1 MQCRK
6 AVGPTWGFKPAT
18 MRWVYEAMVR
28 PVLGYGAT
36 IWLNGTRT
44 QHNEKL
50 LNGVQRLANVL
61 ITGAM
66 PSSPGVALDVITGN
80 IPITLWLEEKSA
92 KGALRLKNLNH
103 WQHPPSGKLNMRL
116 TSHITTNEKLLKS
129 ISEVRVPHDQKTPSL
144 SIDQGFAVDIPN
156 RDVFSEPIESEY
168 DVNCYTDGSKINEHV
183 GAGIVVKSSP
193 SKGCL
198 NHNEAFHLD
207 KHNTVLQA
215 EVCAVGKTATFLL
228 DNKIEGSMIMINYDS
243 QAAIR
248 AIDSTVIKNSTT
260 LEATMALN
268 TLGESNEISLRWIPA
283 HCGYEGNEL
292 ADQLAKRGSNNDRAT
307 RIKLPCH
314 AASVTQR

>member
-1 MQCRK
+1 MTPICIKIEVQKSTKFLGVILDSKLSWNEHIENVCKKAKGILMQCRK

-18 MRWVYEAMVR
+18 MRWVYEVMVR

-66 PSSPGVALDVITGN
+66 PSTPGVALDVITGN
-80 IPITLWLEEKSA
+80 IPITLWLEEESA

-156 RDVFSEPIESEY
+156 RDVFSE
-168 DVNCYTDGSKINEHV
+168 
-183 GAGIVVKSSP
+183 
-193 SKGCL
+193 L
-198 NHNEAFHLD
+198 
-207 KHNTVLQA
+207 
-215 EVCAVGKTATFLL
+215 
-228 DNKIEGSMIMINYDS
+228 
-243 QAAIR
+243 
-248 AIDSTVIKNSTT
+248 
-260 LEATMALN
+260 
-268 TLGESNEISLRWIPA
+268 
-283 HCGYEGNEL
+283 
-292 ADQLAKRGSNNDRAT
+292 
-307 RIKLPCH
+307 
-314 AASVTQR
+314 